1 MNIIKF
7 NNVEFEVISYNKN
20 TYFSEDAITSS
31 ANCQIILSDMSIL
44 NDLTDET
51 ITSLQILH
59 DGNIIYNLS
68 DISAHIDNISE
79 YLNVDKMDINVSL
92 RFD

>member
-7 NNVEFEVISYNKN
+7 NNVEFEVIGYNKN
-20 TYFSEDAITSS
+20 TYFSDDTITSS
-31 ANCQIILSDMSIL
+31 ASCQIIVADMDVL
-44 NDLTDET
+44 NNLANTA

-68 DISAHIDNISE
+68 DITAHIDNISE
-79 YLNVDKMDINVSL
+79 YLNVDKMDISVVL
-92 RFD
+92 RFN

>member
-7 NNVEFEVISYNKN
+7 NNVEFEVIGYNKN
-20 TYFSEDAITSS
+20 TYFSDDTITSS
-31 ANCQIILSDMSIL
+31 ASCQIIVADMDVL
-44 NDLTDET
+44 NNLANTA

-68 DISAHIDNISE
+68 DISAHIESISE
-79 YLNVDKMDINVSL
+79 YLNVDKMDISVSL
-92 RFD
+92 RFN

>member
-7 NNVEFEVISYNKN
+7 NNVEFEVIGYNKN
-20 TYFSEDAITSS
+20 TYFSDDIITSS
-31 ANCQIILSDMSIL
+31 ASCQIIVTDMDVL
-44 NDLTDET
+44 NNLANTA

-68 DISAHIDNISE
+68 DISAHIENISE
-79 YLNVDKMDINVSL
+79 YLNVDKMDISVGL
-92 RFD
+92 RFN

>member
-7 NNVEFEVISYNKN
+7 NNVEFEVTSYNKN
-20 TYFSEDAITSS
+20 TYFSENAITST
-31 ANCQIILSDMSIL
+31 ANCQIILSDMNVL
-44 NDLTDET
+44 NGLADET

-92 RFD
+92 RFN

>member
-7 NNVEFEVISYNKN
+7 NNVEFEVTSYNKN
-20 TYFSEDAITSS
+20 TYFSESAITST
-31 ANCQIILSDMSIL
+31 ANCQIILSDMNVL
-44 NDLTDET
+44 NGLADET

-59 DGNIIYNLS
+59 DGNIIYNLL

>member
-7 NNVEFEVISYNKN
+7 NNVEFEVIGYNKS
-20 TYFSEDAITSS
+20 TYFSENAITST
-31 ANCQIILSDMSIL
+31 ANCQIIVIDMSIL

-51 ITSLQILH
+51 ITSIQILH

-79 YLNVDKMDINVSL
+79 YLNVDKMDISVVL
-92 RFD
+92 RFN

>member
-7 NNVEFEVISYNKN
+7 NDVEFEVISYNKN
-20 TYFSEDAITSS
+20 TFFSDDTISSS
-31 ANCQIILSDMSIL
+31 ASCQIIVADMDTL
-44 NDLTDET
+44 NNLVNTA

-68 DISAHIDNISE
+68 DINAHIENISE
-79 YLNVDKMDINVSL
+79 YLNVDRMDINVSL
-92 RFD
+92 RFE